1 MKLINLLSVIF
12 LLAGNSSYS
21 QISENQVPAQ
31 RPLAIEA
38 PFLLETNWDQW
49 GIYAKYAPEKQVLG
63 CWSTALAQILYYHHL
78 KPYGTVSY
86 SCSKGYVIKE
96 DLSDYS
102 PEWKNFAADIGD
114 KSKPETIDAVSYYSY
129 LTAIAVRKD
138 FGTSKYL
145 EMINPAPQVEKHFAC
160 KAIFYGSFT
169 GEVPFS
175 QEHMMHIAEKEDI
188 KHLIDR
194 DSIIVLIKKEIGQKR
209 PVYFHMGNFTTY
221 GHSTVI
227 DGFLEKNNIFYVHI
241 NYGAGGFR
249 TGWYDLFRP
258 IDVEDD
264 IRLRA
269 FVTIE
274 PIQK

>member
-12 LLAGNSSYS
+12 LLTANPACS
-21 QISENQVPAQ
+21 QISTEQTPAQ
-31 RPLAIEA
+31 KPAGIDA

-49 GIYAKYAPEKQVLG
+49 GVYAKYTPEKQVLG
-63 CWSTALAQILYYHHL
+63 CWSTALAQILYYHRL
-78 KPYGTVSY
+78 KPSGTVSY
-86 SCSKGYVIKE
+86 SCSKGYLIK
-96 DLSDYS
+96 DTLSDYS
-102 PEWKNFAADIGD
+102 PEWKNFATDINNR
-114 KSKPETIDAVSYYSY
+114 SKPETINAVARYSY
-129 LTAIAVRKD
+129 LTAIAIGKD

-145 EMINPAPQVEKHFAC
+145 EMINPAPQIEKHFTC
-160 KAIFYGSFT
+160 KATFYASFT
-169 GEVPFS
+169 GKVPFS
-175 QEHMMHIAEKEDI
+175 QEQMQHIAEKEEI

-194 DSIIVLIKKEIGQKR
+194 DSIILLIKKEMSQKR

-227 DGFLEKNNIFYVHI
+227 DGYLEKNNIFYVHI
-241 NYGAGGFR
+241 NYGSGGFR